1 MPFTLVTSTR
11 KLSLTTYPRSG
22 VEVFLP
28 TYSVVRQWTD
38 RSKCLS
44 LPLFPCYVF
53 LRKCF
58 EQRWGILATPGVR
71 SFVMF
76 GGRPTDASRPVPKTG
91 KSGGLS
97 FSAELDAECR
107 WEGPLPD
114 PAAVSGSGN
123 AASA

>member
-1 MPFTLVTSTR
+1 MVTRRETPLGFGIVRRSAR
-11 KLSLTTYPRSG
+11 TTPRPNS
-22 VEVFLP
+22 
-28 TYSVVRQWTD
+28 
-38 RSKCLS
+38 
-44 LPLFPCYVF
+44 
-53 LRKCF
+53 
-58 EQRWGILATPGVR
+58 
-71 SFVMF
+71 SFSPERVMF